1 MNRDFLDILR
11 ELSAAQADYLVIGAF
26 AVGVHAEPR
35 ATGDPDVFV
44 RPSAGNADRV
54 YAALQKF
61 CAPLSDLTVADL
73 ANAGTVFQMGVPP
86 YRIDII
92 NEISG
97 VTFDQAWHGRIMVDI
112 DGFAVSFIGREEL
125 LRNKIA
131 SGRNKDILDVE
142 LLRKHGK

>member
-35 ATGDPDVFV
+35 ATGDLDVFV
-44 RPSAGNADRV
+44 RPSGGNAERV
-54 YAALQKF
+54 FAALQKF
-61 CAPLSDLTVADL
+61 GAPLTDLTVADL
-73 ANAGTVFQMGVPP
+73 ATAGTVFQMGVPP

-97 VTFDQAWHGRIMVDI
+97 VSFEDAWQGRVMVDI

-131 SGRNKDILDVE
+131 SGRNKDIIDVE
-142 LLRKHGK
+142 LLRKHGN